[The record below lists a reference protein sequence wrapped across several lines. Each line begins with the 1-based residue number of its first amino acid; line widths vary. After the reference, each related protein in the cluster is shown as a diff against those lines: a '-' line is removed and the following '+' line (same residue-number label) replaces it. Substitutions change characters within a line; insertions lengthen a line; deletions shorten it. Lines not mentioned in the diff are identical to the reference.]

1 METPNRRAD
10 APRPRTLALIYGS
23 ALLGLLAFLS
33 LSVSADFSLNEI
45 TRDPLATAD
54 LHPLTGAQS
63 QVGVLI
69 WWSAASISLAA
80 WATIRRV
87 GGDRRLAL
95 FLLCSGLI
103 TVWLTLDDFFQ
114 FHDALAS
121 DWFGLRERYVI
132 LGYALVMGLY
142 FVAFRRVLWHSERGL
157 LLLAFLFAGLSV
169 AGDLVSQQFVEDGAP
184 SGIGET
190 LNYLEDAMKF
200 LAIVSWSAYLI
211 RYSLGALSS
220 ATRLRDDDRHDPVA

>member
-1 METPNRRAD
+1 M
-10 APRPRTLALIYGS
+10 IYGS

-33 LSVSADFSLNEI
+33 LAVFADFSLNEI
-45 TRDPLATAD
+45 SRDPLATAG

-63 QVGVLI
+63 VVGVLL
-69 WWSAASISLAA
+69 WWSAASITLAA

-95 FLLCSGLI
+95 FLLCSALI
-103 TVWLTLDDFFQ
+103 TVWLALDDAFQ
-114 FHDALAS
+114 FHDSLAS

-142 FVAFRRVLWHSERGL
+142 FVAFRTVLWHSERSL
-157 LLLAFLFAGLSV
+157 LLLALLFAGLSV

-200 LAIVSWSAYLI
+200 LAIVSWGAYLI
-211 RYSLGALSS
+211 RFSLGVLSG
-220 ATRLRDDDRHDPVA
+220 ATGLPDDDRLDPVA